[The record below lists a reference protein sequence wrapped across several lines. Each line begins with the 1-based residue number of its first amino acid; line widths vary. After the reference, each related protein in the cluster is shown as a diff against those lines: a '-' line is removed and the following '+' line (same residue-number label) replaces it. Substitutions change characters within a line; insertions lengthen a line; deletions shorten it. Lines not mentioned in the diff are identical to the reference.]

1 MKSIRIALAQIN
13 PVVGD
18 LSGNVQKIISYI
30 KKARALKVELIAFP
44 ELAITGYPPED
55 LLLKPQFVND
65 NINALDRVKAAS
77 NDITAIVG
85 FVDSNKGLFN
95 AAAVISHNR
104 LIDVYHKKHLP
115 NYGVFDEYR
124 YFHRGR
130 RWPVYDLGGIK
141 IGVNICEDI
150 WYREPTKIQAQSGAE
165 IIINI
170 NASPYHI
177 GKATFRKNL
186 VLTRV
191 SESGVII
198 AYVNMVGG
206 QDELVFDGA
215 SFVVDREGKTIVKGV
230 QFKEELIPVDIEI
243 KSANTKSGKNK
254 AVITKKQKVE
264 KIKIPPVLIKGQKP
278 AIKMKKSIEM
288 PLTVEVYNALLL
300 GTRDYVQKNGFKGVV
315 IGLSGGVDSALVA
328 MIAVDALGKEKVQGL
343 FMPSLYTSKE
353 SHEDVYALAEN
364 LGIKITKV
372 PINDLFE
379 TYLKMLEK
387 SFSGTERDVTEENLQ
402 ARIRGNILMA
412 FSNKFGWL
420 VLTTGNKSEMSVG
433 YATLYGDMAGGFAV
447 IKDVPKTMVY
457 ELSKW
462 KNKKE
467 GRAVIPERVLWKEP
481 SAELKPDQRDTDSLP
496 PYPVLDPVLKAYV
509 EEDKSFNEILK
520 MGCDVVCAQNVIRM
534 IDLSE
539 YKRRQAPPGI
549 KITPRAFGRDRRF
562 PITNKYKSY

>member
-30 KKARALKVELIAFP
+30 EKARALKVELIAFP

-65 NINALDRVKAAS
+65 NINALDQVKAAS

-95 AAAVISHNR
+95 AAAVISNNR

-124 YFHRGR
+124 YFLQGR
-130 RWPVYDLGGIK
+130 RLPVYDLGGIK

-177 GKATFRKNL
+177 GKVAFRENL

-215 SFVVDREGKTIVKGV
+215 SFVVDRDGKTIVKGV
-230 QFKEELIPVDIEI
+230 QFEEELIPVDIEI
-243 KSANTKSGKNK
+243 KSDKTKSGKNK
-254 AVITKKQKVE
+254 AVIAKRQKVE
-264 KIKIPPVLIKGQKP
+264 KIKIHHV
-278 AIKMKKSIEM
+278 
-288 PLTVEVYNALLL
+288 
-300 GTRDYVQKNGFKGVV
+300 
-315 IGLSGGVDSALVA
+315 
-328 MIAVDALGKEKVQGL
+328 
-343 FMPSLYTSKE
+343 
-353 SHEDVYALAEN
+353 
-364 LGIKITKV
+364 
-372 PINDLFE
+372 
-379 TYLKMLEK
+379 
-387 SFSGTERDVTEENLQ
+387 
-402 ARIRGNILMA
+402 
-412 FSNKFGWL
+412 
-420 VLTTGNKSEMSVG
+420 
-433 YATLYGDMAGGFAV
+433 
-447 IKDVPKTMVY
+447 
-457 ELSKW
+457 
-462 KNKKE
+462 
-467 GRAVIPERVLWKEP
+467 
-481 SAELKPDQRDTDSLP
+481 
-496 PYPVLDPVLKAYV
+496 
-509 EEDKSFNEILK
+509 
-520 MGCDVVCAQNVIRM
+520 
-534 IDLSE
+534 
-539 YKRRQAPPGI
+539 
-549 KITPRAFGRDRRF
+549 
-562 PITNKYKSY
+562 